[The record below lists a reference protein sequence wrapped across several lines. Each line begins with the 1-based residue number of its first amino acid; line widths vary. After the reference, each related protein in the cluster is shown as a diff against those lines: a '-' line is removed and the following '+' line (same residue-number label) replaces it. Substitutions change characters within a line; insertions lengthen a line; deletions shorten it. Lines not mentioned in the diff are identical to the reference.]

1 MLDLSHATRCAGAL
15 LVSALIAGSA
25 AAAGG
30 GGGGGGGGTASGSV
44 DVSHELT
51 AAQLLIDRKDWPG
64 AIAELER
71 ARQKDGRNAD
81 VYNLLGYSLR
91 KSGKLDLA
99 FARYHTALQLDPKHL
114 GAHEYIGEA
123 YLMAGRPD
131 KAREHLMALSRLC
144 GQKCEQY
151 EDLSKAVAAYDAG
164 APVAQ
169 AGSR

>member
-1 MLDLSHATRCAGAL
+1 MIDLSHATRCAGAL

-30 GGGGGGGGTASGSV
+30 GGGGGGGAASGTA

-51 AAQLLIDRKDWPG
+51 AAQLLIDRKDWAG

-71 ARQKDGRNAD
+71 ARKKDDRNAD

-91 KSGKLDLA
+91 KSGKLDVA
-99 FARYHTALQLDPKHL
+99 FARYETALRLDPKHL

-123 YLMAGRPD
+123 YLLAGRPD
-131 KAREHLMALSRLC
+131 KAREHLAALSRLC
-144 GQKCEQY
+144 GGKCEQY
-151 EDLSKAVAAYDAG
+151 EDLAKAVAAYDAG
-164 APVAQ
+164 PPVAQ
-169 AGSR
+169 AAKQ

>member
-1 MLDLSHATRCAGAL
+1 MTSSSHATRCAGAL

-30 GGGGGGGGTASGSV
+30 GGGGGSSSGAA
-44 DVSHELT
+44 DVSHDLT
-51 AAQLLIDRKDWPG
+51 AAQLLIDRKGWAG
-64 AIAELER
+64 AIVELEK
-71 ARQKDGRNAD
+71 ARQKDSRNAD
-81 VYNLLGYSLR
+81 VHNLLGYSLR
-91 KSGKLDLA
+91 KSGKLELA
-99 FARYHTALQLDPKHL
+99 FARYETALRLDPKHL

-131 KAREHLMALSRLC
+131 KAREHLVALARLC
-144 GQKCEQY
+144 GEKCEQY

-169 AGSR
+169 TARQ